1 MYKLIMNSIPFLV
14 VVFLCKIFVS
24 QTIVW
29 DENSLSRPVITRN
42 HRRLKGFT
50 FNTFP
55 SASLVSC
62 GLKCQRNPRCVSTNF
77 RRVSSLDET
86 EGVCELNKMSALQ
99 LSIQLIE
106 GKEPE
111 YDEEAVYT
119 QFYDIKVRRMLCVQ
133 KRKKK
138 KKQMYADILDVSKQA
153 GSHADFDNAKT
164 LPNTLNYLKMVYSA
178 SGKDLYY
185 FLHQSILSI
194 QFIRLP
200 IRYKHFLGHLVRCCP
215 KGASSRG
222 KFC

>member
-138 KKQMYADILDVSKQA
+138 KKTDVRGYSRCIKA
-153 GSHADFDNAKT
+153 GGFTCRFWQCEDTAKYSQLLKNGLFCVWKRFVLLFT
-164 LPNTLNYLKMVYSA
+164 SVDSFNSIYPTTNTL
-178 SGKDLYY
+178 
-185 FLHQSILSI
+185 
-194 QFIRLP
+194 
-200 IRYKHFLGHLVRCCP
+200 
-215 KGASSRG
+215 
-222 KFC
+222 